1 MELAQ
6 LAMLLSAAA
15 SLALSLTVF
24 VMVVRERGLRWKFV
38 WALLALVGTG
48 GAAMVWPAPD
58 QLYWFFGVA
67 LPSASYVAVDG
78 SWQPAMVRCLF
89 PLGALI
95 AIGRLYH
102 HRRQTDHEMA
112 TVVAP

>member
-6 LAMLLSAAA
+6 LAMLLSAGA

-24 VMVVRERGLRWKFV
+24 VMVVRERGLRWKFA

-48 GAAMVWPAPD
+48 GAVMLWPAPD

-67 LPSASYVAVDG
+67 LPTASYVAVDG

-89 PLGALI
+89 PSGALI
-95 AIGRLYH
+95 VIGRLYH
-102 HRRQTDHEMA
+102 HRRQMNGEPV